1 MKNTNTQLVG
11 GEMLSFEEVFG
22 IWMDNEAVEV
32 PGRNLLKVAQEKG
45 FGTVRDWRMATA
57 LRLGMDAKEWRL
69 FTVTDPNGFLPNV
82 LMGPYQGWQQFMPQ
96 KLTASFADALNVK
109 AFYEWCQTHDRVKHL
124 AQNFPVPSTVI
135 LFKLPN
141 GRFMQVEGG
150 HRMCAVAYR
159 VHKGQPIQFPENTVR
174 AAVADITDGEF
185 QQLFV
190 FLRQGT
196 DKQKTP

>member
-1 MKNTNTQLVG
+1 MKNTDTQLVG

-57 LRLGMDAKEWRL
+57 LRLGMATKQWRIYA
-69 FTVTDPNGFLPNV
+69 VTDPNGFLPNV
-82 LMGPYQGWQQFMPQ
+82 LMGPYQGWQQYMPN

-109 AFYEWCQTHDRVKHL
+109 VFYEWCKTHDRVQPLAKH
-124 AQNFPVPSTVI
+124 FPLSTTVI
-135 LFKLPN
+135 LYRLSDN
-141 GRFMQVEGG
+141 RFLQIEGG

-174 AAVADITDGEF
+174 AAVADITDTEF